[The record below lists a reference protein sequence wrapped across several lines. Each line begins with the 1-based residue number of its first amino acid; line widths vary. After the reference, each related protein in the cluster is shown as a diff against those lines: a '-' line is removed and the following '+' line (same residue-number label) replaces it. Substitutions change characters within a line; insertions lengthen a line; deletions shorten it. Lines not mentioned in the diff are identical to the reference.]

1 MKRRAADC
9 RRSDTAAG
17 NLPHFPAALY
27 IPAIQI
33 FPEGSAVKLRSLPP
47 ALLLLLLLTNLIA
60 PIGVAGDEPV
70 RQIRIGMIGLDTSHC
85 LAFTELLNKAGDNPE
100 LAGCKVTLVYPKGSP
115 DIESSTRRV
124 PEYTVKIKALGVEV
138 VEDLDA
144 MISQVD
150 AVLLE
155 TNDGRPHLEQAFPV
169 LKAGKP
175 LFIDKPVAGTLADAI
190 AIYEVAAHFGTPVF
204 SSSSLRFASAAQA
217 VRMGSI
223 GDITGCDAFSP
234 CSLEATHPDL
244 FWYGIHG
251 CETLFTVMGPGVQTV
266 TRASTKDFDLVTG
279 IWQDGRI
286 GTFRGI
292 RAGGGGYGG
301 TAFGSKGTASVGPYD
316 GYKPLVVEIVK
327 FFRSGNPPVSAAE
340 TLDLYAFMEAA
351 DESKRQGFVPVKITD
366 VMAKAR
372 AAATARTAQL
382 LQK

>member
-9 RRSDTAAG
+9 RSSDAAAG
-17 NLPHFPAALY
+17 NFP
-27 IPAIQI
+27 PV
-33 FPEGSAVKLRSLPP
+33 FPVHQMFQPPKIYSEGCLVKLRSLPS
-47 ALLLLLLLTNLIA
+47 ALLLLLTILMA
-60 PIGVAGDEPV
+60 PTCFAGDEPV
-70 RQIRIGMIGLDTSHC
+70 RQIRVGMIGLDTSHC
-85 LAFTELLNKAGDNPE
+85 LAFTELLNKAGDNAD

-138 VEDLDA
+138 IEDLDA
-144 MISQVD
+144 MVSQVD

-155 TNDGRPHLEQAFPV
+155 TNDGRPHLEQVFPV

-175 LFIDKPVAGTLADAI
+175 VFIDKPVAGTLADAV
-190 AIYEVAAHFGTPVF
+190 AIYELAAQFKTPVF
-204 SSSSLRFASAAQA
+204 SSSSLRFAAAAQA
-217 VRMGSI
+217 VRNGSI
-223 GDITGCDAFSP
+223 GDVTGCDAFSP

-266 TRASTKDFDLVTG
+266 TRSSTKDFDHVTG

-292 RAGGGGYGG
+292 RAGSGGYGG
-301 TAFGSKGTASVGPYD
+301 TAFGTKGTAPVGPYD

-327 FFRSGNPPVSAAE
+327 FFRSGKPPVSAAE
-340 TLDLYAFMEAA
+340 TLDIYAFMEAA
-351 DESKRQGFVPVKITD
+351 DESKRQGYVPVKVAD

-372 AAATARTAQL
+372 VAAAARTAQM